1 MAEKD
6 LTKKKKAPLIRISKR
21 ANANKWQSVGIYVG
35 AIVFAL
41 LIGALLIASVGV
53 NPVSFYTKMLTV
65 GTLGNR
71 FAYKNIENLII
82 VFVPLL
88 LTSLG
93 LSLSFKMRFW
103 NIGGEGQFIVGAI
116 TSAAIAIAMD
126 GALSPVLMIILMAL
140 GGGLAAGIYGLFTA
154 VLKVKFGTNE
164 TLMTLMLNYIALYL
178 LKYFQT
184 RHGTDF
190 FLNPN
195 SERPIF
201 NLIPENSWMINIGI
215 GKFSLNISLIIAL
228 LFTVFIY
235 IYLNKTKH
243 GYEICVV
250 GDSKRT
256 ARYAGMNVG
265 KVILRTMFFS
275 AFIIGMAS
283 AFHVSSSHTL
293 SETITNDVGWTG
305 IVVAWLARLNPI
317 GVLIASLLI
326 SVLQFG
332 CTQACATYTAIDSNI
347 ADLLQGIIL
356 FVVLASDFFIR
367 YKVNIDLSYFKRKN
381 TPAPVLAAATA
392 GEEANPSST
401 DGTEAVVV
409 NEISDGATAERVESE
424 VGPAVATEEISETVD
439 SDDTASEPAVETLGQ
454 ESFPDVNNA
463 ENAEDNADKDLPPVS
478 EIIEA
483 PVPDSAEIKSEIKD
497 ETAENAAPETQ
508 TAPAI
513 KKRATTAKKPAS
525 KKADDKTKASS
536 AKKTTAKKAD
546 KSSSTSEKT
555 KKTAAKTTTKTT
567 VKSATTKKST
577 KNAKEGK

>member
-53 NPVSFYTKMLTV
+53 NPISFYTKMLTV

-256 ARYAGMNVG
+256 AQYAGMNVG

-381 TPAPVLAAATA
+381 TPALAAATA
-392 GEEANPSST
+392 GEEADPSST
-401 DGTEAVVV
+401 YGTKAVVV

-454 ESFPDVNNA
+454 ESSLGVNSA

-483 PVPDSAEIKSEIKD
+483 PVPKAAEIKSEIMD
-497 ETAENAAPETQ
+497 EIAENAAPETQ

-536 AKKTTAKKAD
+536 AKKTTSKKSD

-567 VKSATTKKST
+567 VTSATTKKST

>member
-53 NPVSFYTKMLTV
+53 NPISFYTKMLTV

-235 IYLNKTKH
+235 IYRNKTKH

-256 ARYAGMNVG
+256 AQYAGMNVG

-381 TPAPVLAAATA
+381 TPALAAATA
-392 GEEANPSST
+392 GEEADPSST
-401 DGTEAVVV
+401 DGTKAVVV

-424 VGPAVATEEISETVD
+424 VGPAVATEEISETVY
-439 SDDTASEPAVETLGQ
+439 SDDTASEPTVETRGQ
-454 ESFPDVNNA
+454 ESSLDVNNA

-483 PVPDSAEIKSEIKD
+483 PVPEASEIRSEIMD

-513 KKRATTAKKPAS
+513 KKRATTAKKPAA

-536 AKKTTAKKAD
+536 AKKTTAKKSD

-577 KNAKEGK
+577 KTQRRANK

>member
-256 ARYAGMNVG
+256 AQYAGMNVG

-381 TPAPVLAAATA
+381 TPALAAATA
-392 GEEANPSST
+392 GEEADPSST
-401 DGTEAVVV
+401 DGTKAVVV
-409 NEISDGATAERVESE
+409 NEISDGATAEHVESE

-454 ESFPDVNNA
+454 ESSLGVNSA

-483 PVPDSAEIKSEIKD
+483 PVPEAAEIKSEIMD

-536 AKKTTAKKAD
+536 AKKTTAKKSD

-577 KNAKEGK
+577 KNAKGGK

>member
-6 LTKKKKAPLIRISKR
+6 LTKKKKAPLIRVSKR
-21 ANANKWQSVGIYVG
+21 AQVNKWHTVGMYVG
-35 AIVFAL
+35 AIVFSL
-41 LIGALLIASVGV
+41 LIGAILIASVGV
-53 NPVSFYTKMLTV
+53 NPFSFYTKMLTI
-65 GTLGNR
+65 GTLGNK
-71 FAYKNIENLII
+71 FAYKNVENLIV

-103 NIGGEGQFIVGAI
+103 NIGGEGQFIIGAI

-126 GALSPVLMIILMAL
+126 DALNPFLMIILMAL
-140 GGGLAAGIYGLFTA
+140 GGGLAAGVYGLFTA

-201 NLIPENSWMINIGI
+201 NLIPENSWMIDIGI
-215 GKFSLNISLIIAL
+215 GKFSLNISLIIAIV
-228 LFTVFIY
+228 FTVFIY
-235 IYLNKTKH
+235 FYLSKTKH

-256 ARYAGMNVG
+256 AQYAGMNVS

-283 AFHVSSSHTL
+283 AFHVSTSHTL

-317 GVLIASLLI
+317 GVFITSLLI
-326 SVLQFG
+326 SILQFG
-332 CTQACATYTAIDSNI
+332 CTQACATYSAIDSNI

-356 FVVLASDFFIR
+356 FIVLASDFFIR
-367 YKVNIDLSYFKRKN
+367 YKVNIDKNYFKRKKSP
-381 TPAPVLAAATA
+381 TLAVEAVAATNTSA
-392 GEEANPSST
+392 AN
-401 DGTEAVVV
+401 DAEV
-409 NEISDGATAERVESE
+409 NFISDTAEK
-424 VGPAVATEEISETVD
+424 TETVNAEMIAD
-439 SDDTASEPAVETLGQ
+439 IQSEDIPSTAAVET
-454 ESFPDVNNA
+454 ENINA
-463 ENAEDNADKDLPPVS
+463 ASENAPVD
-478 EIIEA
+478 IGTA
-483 PVPDSAEIKSEIKD
+483 AESQI
-497 ETAENAAPETQ
+497 ETAEIHVDLHDEQITPDNNSVNELSEKQAEDIEPAPEKAARPKKTTTRSASQ
-508 TAPAI
+508 T
-513 KKRATTAKKPAS
+513 
-525 KKADDKTKASS
+525 KKADTKTSAGKKTQIKNSGSKSTRTTAVKQAKASP
-536 AKKTTAKKAD
+536 ADKKKTT
-546 KSSSTSEKT
+546 
-555 KKTAAKTTTKTT
+555 
-567 VKSATTKKST
+567 KST
-577 KNAKEGK
+577 KEGK

>member
-381 TPAPVLAAATA
+381 TPALAAATA
-392 GEEANPSST
+392 GEKADPSST
-401 DGTEAVVV
+401 DGTKAVVV

-424 VGPAVATEEISETVD
+424 VGPAVATEEISETVY
-439 SDDTASEPAVETLGQ
+439 SDDTASEPTVETRGQ
-454 ESFPDVNNA
+454 ESSLDVNNA

-483 PVPDSAEIKSEIKD
+483 PVFEAAEIRSEIMD

-536 AKKTTAKKAD
+536 AKKTTAKKSD

-555 KKTAAKTTTKTT
+555 KKTAAKTSTKTT

>member
-53 NPVSFYTKMLTV
+53 NPISFYTKMLTV

-164 TLMTLMLNYIALYL
+164 TLITLMLNYIALYL

-256 ARYAGMNVG
+256 AQYAGMNVG

-381 TPAPVLAAATA
+381 TPALAAATA
-392 GEEANPSST
+392 GEEADPSST
-401 DGTEAVVV
+401 VGTKAVVV

-454 ESFPDVNNA
+454 ESSLGVNSA

-483 PVPDSAEIKSEIKD
+483 PVPEAAEIKSEIKD

-536 AKKTTAKKAD
+536 AKKTTAKKSD

>member
-256 ARYAGMNVG
+256 AQYAGMNVG

-381 TPAPVLAAATA
+381 TPALAAATA
-392 GEEANPSST
+392 GEEADPSST
-401 DGTEAVVV
+401 DGTKAVVV

-424 VGPAVATEEISETVD
+424 VGPAVATEEISETVY
-439 SDDTASEPAVETLGQ
+439 SDDTASEPTVETRGQ
-454 ESFPDVNNA
+454 ESSLDVNNA

-483 PVPDSAEIKSEIKD
+483 PVPEASEIRSEIMD

-536 AKKTTAKKAD
+536 AKKTTAKKSD

-577 KNAKEGK
+577 KTQRRANK

>member
-53 NPVSFYTKMLTV
+53 NPISFYTKMLTV

-256 ARYAGMNVG
+256 AQYAGMNVG

-381 TPAPVLAAATA
+381 TPALAAATA
-392 GEEANPSST
+392 GEEADPSST
-401 DGTEAVVV
+401 DGTKAVVV
-409 NEISDGATAERVESE
+409 NEISDGATAEHVESE

-454 ESFPDVNNA
+454 ESSLGVNSA

-483 PVPDSAEIKSEIKD
+483 PVPEAAEIKSEIMD

-536 AKKTTAKKAD
+536 AKKTTAKKSD

-577 KNAKEGK
+577 KNAKGGK

>member
-53 NPVSFYTKMLTV
+53 NPISFYTKMLTV

-256 ARYAGMNVG
+256 AQYAGMNVG

-381 TPAPVLAAATA
+381 TPALAAATA
-392 GEEANPSST
+392 GEEADPSST
-401 DGTEAVVV
+401 YGTKAVVV

-454 ESFPDVNNA
+454 ETSLDVNSA

-483 PVPDSAEIKSEIKD
+483 PVPEAAEIKSEIKN

-536 AKKTTAKKAD
+536 AKKTTAKKSD

>member
-6 LTKKKKAPLIRISKR
+6 LTQKKKAPLIRISKR
-21 ANANKWQSVGIYVG
+21 ASANKWQSVGIYVG

-41 LIGALLIASVGV
+41 LIGAILIASVGV
-53 NPVSFYTKMLTV
+53 NPFSFYTKMLTI
-65 GTLGNR
+65 GTLGNK
-71 FAYKNIENLII
+71 FAYKNVENLIV

-126 GALSPVLMIILMAL
+126 GTLSPVLMILLMVL
-140 GGGLAAGIYGLFTA
+140 GGGLASGVYGLFTA
-154 VLKVKFGTNE
+154 ILKVKFGTNE

-184 RHGTDF
+184 KHGTDF
-190 FLNPN
+190 FLNPA

-201 NLIPENSWMINIGI
+201 NLIPENSWMITIGI
-215 GKFSLNISLIIAL
+215 GKFSLNISLIIAI

-256 ARYAGMNVG
+256 AQYAGMNVG
-265 KVILRTMFFS
+265 NVVLRTMFFS

-283 AFHVSSSHTL
+283 AFHVSTSHTL

-317 GVLIASLLI
+317 GVFIASLLI

-356 FVVLASDFFIR
+356 FVVLACDFFIR
-367 YKVNIDLSYFKRKN
+367 YKVNIDLNYFKRKK
-381 TPAPVLAAATA
+381 APIVATQTVTA
-392 GEEANPSST
+392 GA
-401 DGTEAVVV
+401 A
-409 NEISDGATAERVESE
+409 
-424 VGPAVATEEISETVD
+424 
-439 SDDTASEPAVETLGQ
+439 AVETSNENHNILQDGT
-454 ESFPDVNNA
+454 DVSA
-463 ENAEDNADKDLPPVS
+463 LPVS
-478 EIIEA
+478 AESADESSVAEQNGVAAETPSPIPSTKQEDSPEA
-483 PVPDSAEIKSEIKD
+483 IAETEQS
-497 ETAENAAPETQ
+497 
-508 TAPAI
+508 APATSQNAVERI
-513 KKRATTAKKPAS
+513 KPRRQSKPAS
-525 KKADDKTKASS
+525 S
-536 AKKTTAKKAD
+536 TAKAKAGS
-546 KSSSTSEKT
+546 KTAAT
-555 KKTAAKTTTKTT
+555 KKTADKKTTPTSPKKNTAK
-567 VKSATTKKST
+567 KSSENNTKKSD
-577 KNAKEGK
+577 KEGK

>member
-6 LTKKKKAPLIRISKR
+6 LTKKKKAPLIRVSKR
-21 ANANKWQSVGIYVG
+21 ANVNKWQTVGMYVG
-35 AIVFAL
+35 AIVFSL
-41 LIGALLIASVGV
+41 LIGAILIASVGV
-53 NPVSFYTKMLTV
+53 NPFSFYTKMLTI
-65 GTLGNR
+65 GTIGNK
-71 FAYKNIENLII
+71 FAYKNVENLIV

-103 NIGGEGQFIVGAI
+103 NIGGEGQFIIGAI

-126 GALSPVLMIILMAL
+126 DALSPVLMIILMAL
-140 GGGLAAGIYGLFTA
+140 GGGIAAGIYGLFTA

-184 RHGTDF
+184 KHGTDF

-201 NLIPENSWMINIGI
+201 NLIPQNSWMIDIGI
-215 GKFSLNISLIIAL
+215 GKFSLNISLIFAV

-256 ARYAGMNVG
+256 AQYAGMNVS
-265 KVILRTMFFS
+265 KVVLRTMFFS

-283 AFHVSSSHTL
+283 AFQVSTSHTL

-317 GVLIASLLI
+317 GVFITSLLI
-326 SVLQFG
+326 SILQFG
-332 CTQACATYTAIDSNI
+332 CTQACATYSAVDSNI

-356 FVVLASDFFIR
+356 FIVLASDFFIR
-367 YKVNIDLSYFKRKN
+367 YKVNIDKNYFKRKKDSPLVAEAVAV
-381 TPAPVLAAATA
+381 TDSAAPQPQPVDSESAQTLCATEIQVA
-392 GEEANPSST
+392 DNATESAQTVENAQTVDEHVPTETSDDKPQIVENKDETVAFAEEEKPVQIQG
-401 DGTEAVVV
+401 GTEA
-409 NEISDGATAERVESE
+409 AEEEVKADES
-424 VGPAVATEEISETVD
+424 PS
-439 SDDTASEPAVETLGQ
+439 
-454 ESFPDVNNA
+454 
-463 ENAEDNADKDLPPVS
+463 ENAPKEDKAAEKTVKK
-478 EIIEA
+478 A
-483 PVPDSAEIKSEIKD
+483 PV
-497 ETAENAAPETQ
+497 
-508 TAPAI
+508 
-513 KKRATTAKKPAS
+513 
-525 KKADDKTKASS
+525 
-536 AKKTTAKKAD
+536 
-546 KSSSTSEKT
+546 
-555 KKTAAKTTTKTT
+555 KKTAAKPAAKKKTSSAT
-567 VKSATTKKST
+567 SKTAAEKQAKPRAKSAAAKSAGQKKSSD
-577 KNAKEGK
+577 KKEGK

>member
-53 NPVSFYTKMLTV
+53 NPISFYTKMLTV

-256 ARYAGMNVG
+256 AQYAGMNVG

-381 TPAPVLAAATA
+381 TPALAAATA
-392 GEEANPSST
+392 GEEADPSST
-401 DGTEAVVV
+401 DGTKAVVV

-424 VGPAVATEEISETVD
+424 VGPAVATEEISETVY
-439 SDDTASEPAVETLGQ
+439 SDDTASEPTVETRGQ
-454 ESFPDVNNA
+454 ESSLDVNNA

-483 PVPDSAEIKSEIKD
+483 PVPEASEIRSEIMD

-536 AKKTTAKKAD
+536 AKKTTAKKSD

-577 KNAKEGK
+577 KTQRRANK

>member
-256 ARYAGMNVG
+256 AQYAGMNVG

-381 TPAPVLAAATA
+381 TPALAAATA
-392 GEEANPSST
+392 GEEADPSST
-401 DGTEAVVV
+401 DGTKAVVV
-409 NEISDGATAERVESE
+409 NEISDGATAEHVESE

-454 ESFPDVNNA
+454 ESSLGVNSA

-483 PVPDSAEIKSEIKD
+483 PVPEAAEIKSEIKN

-536 AKKTTAKKAD
+536 AKKTTAKKSD

-577 KNAKEGK
+577 KNAKGGK

>member
-53 NPVSFYTKMLTV
+53 NPISFYTKMLTV

-164 TLMTLMLNYIALYL
+164 TLITLMLNYIALYL

-256 ARYAGMNVG
+256 AQYAGMNVG

-381 TPAPVLAAATA
+381 TPALAAATA
-392 GEEANPSST
+392 GEEADPSST
-401 DGTEAVVV
+401 DGTKAVVV
-409 NEISDGATAERVESE
+409 NEISDGATAEHVESE

-454 ESFPDVNNA
+454 ESSLGVNSA

-483 PVPDSAEIKSEIKD
+483 PVPEAAEIKSEIMD

-536 AKKTTAKKAD
+536 AKKTTAKKSD

-577 KNAKEGK
+577 KNAKGGK

>member
-256 ARYAGMNVG
+256 AQYAGMNVG

-347 ADLLQGIIL
+347 SDLLQGIIL

-381 TPAPVLAAATA
+381 TPALAAATA
-392 GEEANPSST
+392 GEEADPSST
-401 DGTEAVVV
+401 DGTKAVVV
-409 NEISDGATAERVESE
+409 NEISDGATAEHVESE

-454 ESFPDVNNA
+454 ESSLGVNSA

-483 PVPDSAEIKSEIKD
+483 SVPEAAEIKSEIMD

-536 AKKTTAKKAD
+536 AKKTTAKKSD

-577 KNAKEGK
+577 KNAKGGK

>member
-6 LTKKKKAPLIRISKR
+6 LTKKKKAPLIRVSKR
-21 ANANKWQSVGIYVG
+21 ANVNKWQSVGMYVG
-35 AIVFAL
+35 AIVFSL
-41 LIGALLIASVGV
+41 LIGAILIASVGV
-53 NPVSFYTKMLTV
+53 NPFSFYTKMLTI
-65 GTLGNR
+65 GTIGNK
-71 FAYKNIENLII
+71 FAYKNVENLIV

-103 NIGGEGQFIVGAI
+103 NIGGEGQFIIGAI

-126 GALSPVLMIILMAL
+126 DALSPVLMIILMAL
-140 GGGLAAGIYGLFTA
+140 GGGIAAGIYGLFTA

-184 RHGTDF
+184 KHGTDF

-201 NLIPENSWMINIGI
+201 NLIPQNSWMINIGI
-215 GKFSLNISLIIAL
+215 GKFSLNISLIFAV

-256 ARYAGMNVG
+256 AQYAGMNVS
-265 KVILRTMFFS
+265 KVVLRTMFFS

-283 AFHVSSSHTL
+283 AFHVSTSHTL

-317 GVLIASLLI
+317 GVFITSLLI
-326 SVLQFG
+326 SILQFG
-332 CTQACATYTAIDSNI
+332 CTQACATYSAVDSNI

-356 FVVLASDFFIR
+356 FIVLASDFFIR
-367 YKVNIDLSYFKRKN
+367 YKVNIDKNYFKRKKD
-381 TPAPVLAAATA
+381 
-392 GEEANPSST
+392 SSLVA
-401 DGTEAVVV
+401 EAVAVTDSAAPQPQPV
-409 NEISDGATAERVESE
+409 DIENAQTLCAAEIQVADN
-424 VGPAVATEEISETVD
+424 ATEGAQTVENAQTVD
-439 SDDTASEPAVETLGQ
+439 EHVPTETADDKPLIVE
-454 ESFPDVNNA
+454 N
-463 ENAEDNADKDLPPVS
+463 
-478 EIIEA
+478 
-483 PVPDSAEIKSEIKD
+483 KD
-497 ETAENAAPETQ
+497 ETVAFTEEDKPVQIQSGTTAVKDEDKTDESLSDKAPEKDNAAEKTVKK
-508 TAPAI
+508 APA
-513 KKRATTAKKPAS
+513 
-525 KKADDKTKASS
+525 
-536 AKKTTAKKAD
+536 
-546 KSSSTSEKT
+546 
-555 KKTAAKTTTKTT
+555 KKTAAKPAAKKKTSSAT
-567 VKSATTKKST
+567 SKTPAEKQAKPRAKSAAAKSAGQKKSSD
-577 KNAKEGK
+577 KKEGK

>member
-53 NPVSFYTKMLTV
+53 NPISFYTKMLTV

-256 ARYAGMNVG
+256 AQYAGMNVG

-381 TPAPVLAAATA
+381 TPALAAATA
-392 GEEANPSST
+392 GEEADPSST
-401 DGTEAVVV
+401 DGTKAVVV
-409 NEISDGATAERVESE
+409 NEISDGATAEHVESE

-454 ESFPDVNNA
+454 ESSLGVNSA

-483 PVPDSAEIKSEIKD
+483 PVPEAAEIKSEIKD

-536 AKKTTAKKAD
+536 AKKTTAKKSD

-577 KNAKEGK
+577 KNAKGGK

>member
-256 ARYAGMNVG
+256 AQYAGMNVG

-381 TPAPVLAAATA
+381 TPALAAATA
-392 GEEANPSST
+392 GEEADPSST
-401 DGTEAVVV
+401 DGTKAVVV
-409 NEISDGATAERVESE
+409 NEISDGATAEHVESE

-454 ESFPDVNNA
+454 ESSLGVNSA

-483 PVPDSAEIKSEIKD
+483 PVPEAAEIKSEIMD

-536 AKKTTAKKAD
+536 AKKTTAKKSD

>member
-53 NPVSFYTKMLTV
+53 NPISFYTKMLTV

-256 ARYAGMNVG
+256 AQYAGMNVG

-381 TPAPVLAAATA
+381 TPALAAATA
-392 GEEANPSST
+392 GEEADPSST
-401 DGTEAVVV
+401 DGTKAVVV
-409 NEISDGATAERVESE
+409 NEISDGATAEHVESE

-454 ESFPDVNNA
+454 ESSLGVNSA

-483 PVPDSAEIKSEIKD
+483 PVPEAAEIKSEIKD

-536 AKKTTAKKAD
+536 AKKTTAKKSD

>member
-53 NPVSFYTKMLTV
+53 NPISFYTKMLTV

-256 ARYAGMNVG
+256 AQYAGMNVG

-381 TPAPVLAAATA
+381 TPALAAATA
-392 GEEANPSST
+392 GEEADPSST
-401 DGTEAVVV
+401 YGTKAVVV

-424 VGPAVATEEISETVD
+424 VGPVVATEEISETVD

-454 ESFPDVNNA
+454 ESSLGVNSA

-483 PVPDSAEIKSEIKD
+483 PVPEAAEIKSEIMD
-497 ETAENAAPETQ
+497 ETAENAASETQ

-536 AKKTTAKKAD
+536 AKKTTAKKSD

>member
-53 NPVSFYTKMLTV
+53 NPISFYTKMLTV

-256 ARYAGMNVG
+256 AQYAGMNVG

-283 AFHVSSSHTL
+283 AFHVSSSRTL

-381 TPAPVLAAATA
+381 TPALAAATA
-392 GEEANPSST
+392 GEEADPSST
-401 DGTEAVVV
+401 YGTKAVVV

-454 ESFPDVNNA
+454 ESSLGVNSA

-478 EIIEA
+478 EIIKA
-483 PVPDSAEIKSEIKD
+483 PVPEASEIKSEIMD

-536 AKKTTAKKAD
+536 AKKTTAKKSD